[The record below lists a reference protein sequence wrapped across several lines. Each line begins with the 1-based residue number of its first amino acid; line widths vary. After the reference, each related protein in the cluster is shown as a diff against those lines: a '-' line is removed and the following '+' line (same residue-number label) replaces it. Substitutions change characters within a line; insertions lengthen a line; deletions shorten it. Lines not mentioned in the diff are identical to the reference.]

1 MFNCLILFDLHCR
14 SLHFVSTHN
23 VSSAIFE
30 KSLILTSTVRCTA
43 ALCFSRYKTIQELNK
58 KIAAKDKSMQEMRKR
73 MEQAQLIA
81 IPGTISAERRNSV
94 SNNESKSISWE
105 TPSRLAT
112 VNE

>member
-1 MFNCLILFDLHCR
+1 
-14 SLHFVSTHN
+14 
-23 VSSAIFE
+23 
-30 KSLILTSTVRCTA
+30 
-43 ALCFSRYKTIQELNK
+43 
-58 KIAAKDKSMQEMRKR
+58 MQEMRKR